1 MYIPMDMVL
10 KMATSNQKGA
20 YGETV
25 IRDKLRQLTGLQWER
40 VPSSGALDPK
50 HGLKADLY
58 LPGQNN
64 IYAVECKNYTEEQ
77 FSSKLLSSKNPKLLE
92 FWEQAMRQGHQ
103 VNKKPLLIFKF
114 DRSKLFV
121 AYENIPNTV
130 DHVFISV
137 GVYQFYVSLLEDWI
151 LQEKPIFIQ

>member
-1 MYIPMDMVL
+1 VV
-10 KMATSNQKGA
+10 TSNQKGA

-40 VPSSGALDPK
+40 VPSSGALEPK
-50 HGLKADLY
+50 HDLKANLY

-64 IYAVECKNYTEEQ
+64 IYDVECKNYTEEQ
-77 FSSKLLSSKNPKLLE
+77 FTSKVLSSSKPKLLE
-92 FWEQAMRQGHQ
+92 FWSQSMRQAHQ

-121 AYENIPNTV
+121 AYESIPNVV

-137 GVYQFYVSLLEDWI
+137 GIHQFYVSLLEDCI